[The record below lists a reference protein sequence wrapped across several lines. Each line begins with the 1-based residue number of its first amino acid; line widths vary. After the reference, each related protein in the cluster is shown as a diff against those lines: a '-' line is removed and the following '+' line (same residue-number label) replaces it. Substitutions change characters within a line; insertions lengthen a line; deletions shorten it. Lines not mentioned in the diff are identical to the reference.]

1 MVYEVRALG
10 HSRIAGVFLVGEAE
24 DADRRLGGGASDCA
38 NLSGEVLGHEFGK
51 TVLLMCVHV
60 QDALPILGSL
70 VLIIGIKN
78 MNQGQEVLVE
88 AAASKA
94 WSRLQIFRADS

>member
-1 MVYEVRALG
+1 MHVHFDVFNRCKVVYEVSALR
-10 HSRIAGVFLVGEAE
+10 HSGVAGVLLVGEAE
-24 DADRRLGGGASDCA
+24 DADRGLGGGASDCA
-38 NLSGEVLGHEFGK
+38 NLFGEVLGHEFGK

-78 MNQGQEVLVE
+78 MN
-88 AAASKA
+88 
-94 WSRLQIFRADS
+94 